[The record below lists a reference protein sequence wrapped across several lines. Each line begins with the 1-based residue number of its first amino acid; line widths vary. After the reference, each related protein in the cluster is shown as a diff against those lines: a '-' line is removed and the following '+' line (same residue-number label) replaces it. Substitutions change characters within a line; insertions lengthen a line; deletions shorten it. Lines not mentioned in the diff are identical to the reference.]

1 MWCVVSGLMVTPSH
15 TLAPSLT
22 CARARTDIPTDAR
35 THHEPQGDPALKP
48 ASPVPVKVTHDY
60 CRQLIVWNVV
70 QVGGSGDGESGE
82 GGEVGGGE
90 VGGGVGV
97 SGLLSLPRQSVA
109 SATGTC
115 RGRRRRRRVDDRRR
129 VLLLV
134 VVVVSSVEGVVGGGW
149 RGGKEQTAG
158 AGNEWAGGRRTK
170 PTAAHTPLFPTC
182 VFFFSG
188 RGGAGALGRRCPA
201 ASSASSALR
210 TIPRAGD
217 GGVS

>member
-35 THHEPQGDPALKP
+35 THHEPQGDPARKP

-70 QVGGSGDGESGE
+70 QVGGSGDGELGE
-82 GGEVGGGE
+82 GGDGGGQ

-97 SGLLSLPRQSVA
+97 LVRLSPQRQSVA
-109 SATGTC
+109 WWSSLLW
-115 RGRRRRRRVDDRRR
+115 RRRRGRRR

-134 VVVVSSVEGVVGGGW
+134 AVSVSSDEGVVAGGGKEQTADVLLLVVEGVGDGGW
-149 RGGKEQTAG
+149 RGGK
-158 AGNEWAGGRRTK
+158 RT
-170 PTAAHTPLFPTC
+170 
-182 VFFFSG
+182 SG
-188 RGGAGALGRRCPA
+188 RCRK
-201 ASSASSALR
+201 
-210 TIPRAGD
+210 
-217 GGVS
+217 